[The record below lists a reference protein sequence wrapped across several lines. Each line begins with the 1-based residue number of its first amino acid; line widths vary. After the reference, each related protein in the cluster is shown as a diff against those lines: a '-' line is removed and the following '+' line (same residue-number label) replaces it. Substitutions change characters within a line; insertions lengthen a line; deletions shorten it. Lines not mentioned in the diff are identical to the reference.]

1 VNLRSRIL
9 LLFVLLAIVPVVI
22 VGFLAYYTG
31 RQSIEQVEINHLVST
46 NLMKSSELTR
56 WIEGNQQRIEEL
68 AQRPLMVQY
77 SATMVTSDPAD
88 PSYDQARLSLEADHL
103 SPRVKPVGGFIEMS
117 VIGPG
122 SGVILASS
130 DDMQE
135 GKYYA
140 NQRFFAEGKT
150 HTYTQGVFYS
160 LPLQQTTMIVSTP
173 ISDRRENLVA
183 VLAGRLDLRD
193 LSLIMSAQ
201 SGLSQSEKTY
211 LVNKSN
217 FFVTE
222 PGSGEEYALK
232 KTVRTEGVQAGLSG
246 SAGVA
251 FYEDYRN
258 IPVIGAY
265 KWLPE
270 YNMCL
275 ITEVDQA
282 EAYAPVNS
290 MAVTM
295 VTIVSLLTLIVVAA
309 GFLLARTITQPL
321 ARLVAGAA
329 EIGRHGHLD
338 QKVGTED
345 RDEIGELSRAFDR
358 MATELKETTVSI
370 DDLER
375 RIHERTAQLEAAN
388 RELEAFTY
396 SVSHDLRAPLRAI
409 DGYTR
414 ILLDDYQPL
423 LDAEGKRVC
432 SVISDGAHKMS
443 DLIDDLL
450 AFSRMGRSA
459 LNPSKIDMETLVK
472 TIFQELTTAQSRKR
486 IDFQVDTVRPA
497 VGDPALLR
505 QVWVNLLS
513 NAIKFSSRQKHAV
526 IRVKGENGEN
536 ETVYSVKDNG
546 VGFDMQYAGKLF
558 GVFQRLHSVREFEG
572 NGVGLALVQRVILRH
587 GGRVWAEGEVGK
599 GAIFYFTLPRQ
610 GVI

>member
-1 VNLRSRIL
+1 MNLRSRIL

>member
-1 VNLRSRIL
+1 
-9 LLFVLLAIVPVVI
+9 
-22 VGFLAYYTG
+22 
-31 RQSIEQVEINHLVST
+31 
-46 NLMKSSELTR
+46 
-56 WIEGNQQRIEEL
+56 
-68 AQRPLMVQY
+68 
-77 SATMVTSDPAD
+77 
-88 PSYDQARLSLEADHL
+88 
-103 SPRVKPVGGFIEMS
+103 
-117 VIGPG
+117 
-122 SGVILASS
+122 
-130 DDMQE
+130 MQE

-173 ISDRRENLVA
+173 VSDRREDLVA

-222 PGSGEEYALK
+222 PSSGEGYALK

-246 SAGVA
+246 SDGVA
-251 FYEDYRN
+251 FYVDYRN

-295 VTIVSLLTLIVVAA
+295 VTIVALLTLIVVAA

-345 RDEIGELSRAFDR
+345 RGEIGELSRAFDR
-358 MATELKETTVSI
+358 MAAELKETTVSI

-432 SVISDGAHKMS
+432 SVISESAHRMS

-450 AFSRMGRSA
+450 TFSRLGRSA
-459 LNPSKIDMETLVK
+459 LNPSKIDMETMAT
-472 TIFQELTTAQSRKR
+472 TIFQELTTAQGRKR
-486 IDFQVDTVRPA
+486 IDFKVDSVPPA

-513 NAIKFSSRQKHAV
+513 NAIKFSSRQKRAV
-526 IRVKGENGEN
+526 IRVRGENMEN
-536 ETVYSVKDNG
+536 EAVYSVQDNG
-546 VGFDMQYAGKLF
+546 VGFDMQYADKLF

-572 NGVGLALVQRVILRH
+572 NGVGLALVQRVIHRH

-599 GAIFYFTLPRQ
+599 GATFYFALPHQ

>member
-46 NLMKSSELTR
+46 NLMKSNELTR
-56 WIEGNQQRIEEL
+56 WIEGNQQSIEEL

-77 SATMVTSDPAD
+77 SATMATSDPAD
-88 PSYDQARLSLEADHL
+88 PSYYPARLSLEADHL
-103 SPRVKPVGGFIEMS
+103 RPRVKPVGGFIEMS
-117 VIGPG
+117 VINAD

-173 ISDRRENLVA
+173 VSDRREDLVA

-222 PGSGEEYALK
+222 PSSGEGYALK

-246 SAGVA
+246 SDGVA
-251 FYEDYRN
+251 FYVDYRN

-358 MATELKETTVSI
+358 MAAELKETTVSI

-432 SVISDGAHKMS
+432 SVISESAHRMS

-450 AFSRMGRSA
+450 TFSRLGRSA
-459 LNPSKIDMETLVK
+459 LNPSKIDMETLAK

-486 IDFQVDTVRPA
+486 IDFKVDSMPPA

-513 NAIKFSSRQKHAV
+513 NAIKFSSRQKSAV
-526 IRVKGENGEN
+526 IRVRGENMEN
-536 ETVYSVKDNG
+536 EAVYSVQDNG
-546 VGFDMQYAGKLF
+546 VGFDMQYADKLF

-572 NGVGLALVQRVILRH
+572 NGVGLALVQRVIHRH

-599 GAIFYFTLPRQ
+599 GAAFYFALPHQ

>member
-1 VNLRSRIL
+1 MNLRSRIL

-46 NLMKSSELTR
+46 NLMKSSELAR
-56 WIEGNQQRIEEL
+56 WIEGNQQSIEEL
-68 AQRPLMVQY
+68 AQRPLMAQY
-77 SATMVTSDPAD
+77 SATMATFDPAD
-88 PSYDQARLSLEADHL
+88 PSYDPARLSLEADHL
-103 SPRVKPVGGFIEMS
+103 RPRVKPAGGFIEMS
-117 VIGPG
+117 VINPV

-140 NQRFFAEGKT
+140 NQHFFMEGKT

-173 ISDRRENLVA
+173 VSDRKEILVA

-222 PGSGEEYALK
+222 PSSGEGYALK

-246 SAGVA
+246 SDGVA
-251 FYEDYRN
+251 FYVDYRN

-329 EIGRHGHLD
+329 EIGRYGHLD
-338 QKVGTED
+338 QKVGTDD

-358 MATELKETTVSI
+358 MAVELKETTVSI

-414 ILLDDYQPL
+414 ILLEDYQPL
-423 LDAEGKRVC
+423 LDDEGKRIC
-432 SVISDGAHKMS
+432 SVISQGAHKMS

-450 AFSRMGRSA
+450 AFSRLGRA
-459 LNPSKIDMETLVK
+459 AINPSNIDMETLAK
-472 TIFQELTTAQSRKR
+472 TIFQELTTVQSRKR
-486 IDFQVDTVRPA
+486 IDFQMDSLPPA

-513 NAIKFSSRQKHAV
+513 NSIKFSRKKKRAV
-526 IRVKGENGEN
+526 IRVRGENTEN
-536 ETVYSVKDNG
+536 ETVYSVQDNG
-546 VGFDMQYAGKLF
+546 VGFDMQYSGKLF
-558 GVFQRLHSVREFEG
+558 GVFQRLHSVKEFEG
-572 NGVGLALVQRVILRH
+572 NGVGLALVQRVIHRH

-599 GAIFYFTLPRQ
+599 GATFYFTLPRQ

>member
-1 VNLRSRIL
+1 VNLRSRIT

-56 WIEGNQQRIEEL
+56 WIEGNQRRIEEL

-77 SATMVTSDPAD
+77 SATLATYDTADPA
-88 PSYDQARLSLEADHL
+88 YDSARLSLEEDHL
-103 SPRVKPVGGFIEMS
+103 RPRVKPASGFIETS
-117 VIGPG
+117 VISPD
-122 SGVILASS
+122 SGIILASS
-130 DDMQE
+130 DDRQE

-140 NQRFFAEGKT
+140 NQRFYTEGKT

-173 ISDRRENLVA
+173 ISDRGGNLVA
-183 VLAGRLDLRD
+183 VLAGRLDLSD
-193 LSLIMSAQ
+193 LSLIMSTQ
-201 SGLSQSEKTY
+201 SGLRQTEKTY

-222 PGSGEEYALK
+222 PRSGEGYALK
-232 KTVRTEGVQAGLSG
+232 KTVRTDGVMAGLSG
-246 SAGVA
+246 SDGVD

-258 IPVIGAY
+258 IPVIGSY

-275 ITEVDQA
+275 ITEVDQS
-282 EAYAPVNS
+282 EAYARIDS
-290 MAVTM
+290 VT
-295 VTIVSLLTLIVVAA
+295 VTIVTFVSVLALIVVAA
-309 GFLLARTITQPL
+309 SFLLARTITRPL

-329 EIGRHGHLD
+329 EIGRGQLD
-338 QKVGTED
+338 QRVATEA

-358 MATELKETTVSI
+358 MAIELKQTTVSM
-370 DDLER
+370 DELER

-388 RELEAFTY
+388 KELEAFTY

-409 DGYTR
+409 DGYSR
-414 ILLDDYQPL
+414 ILLDEYQPL

-432 SVISDGAHKMS
+432 SVISDSAHKMS

-450 AFSRMGRSA
+450 TFSRLGRSA
-459 LNPSKIDMETLVK
+459 INPSKIDMETLVNS
-472 TIFQELTTAQSRKR
+472 IFQDLTTPQGRKR
-486 IDFQVDTVRPA
+486 INFQVDSLPFVM
-497 VGDPALLR
+497 GDPALLR

-513 NAIKFSSRQKHAV
+513 NAIKFSSRQKRAV
-526 IRVKGENGEN
+526 IKVHGENKKN
-536 ETVYSVKDNG
+536 EAVYSVQDNG
-546 VGFDMQYAGKLF
+546 VGFDMQYAHKLF

-572 NGVGLALVQRVILRH
+572 NGVGLALVQRVVHRH
-587 GGRVWAEGEVGK
+587 RGRVWAEGEIGK
-599 GAIFYFTLPRQ
+599 GATFYFTLPCQ

>member
-46 NLMKSSELTR
+46 NLMKSSELAR
-56 WIEGNQQRIEEL
+56 WIEGNQLSIEEL

-77 SATMVTSDPAD
+77 SATMATFDPAD
-88 PSYDQARLSLEADHL
+88 PSYDPARLSLEADHL
-103 SPRVKPVGGFIEMS
+103 RPRVKPAGGFIEMS
-117 VIGPG
+117 VINPV

-140 NQRFFAEGKT
+140 NQHFFMEGKT

-173 ISDRRENLVA
+173 VSDRKEILVA

-222 PGSGEEYALK
+222 PSSGEGYALK

-246 SAGVA
+246 SDGVA
-251 FYEDYRN
+251 FYVDYRN

-338 QKVGTED
+338 QKVGTDD

-358 MATELKETTVSI
+358 MAVELKETTVSI

-414 ILLDDYQPL
+414 ILLEDYQPL
-423 LDAEGKRVC
+423 LDDEGKRIC
-432 SVISDGAHKMS
+432 SVISQGAHKMS

-450 AFSRMGRSA
+450 AFSRLGRA
-459 LNPSKIDMETLVK
+459 AINPSNIDMETLAK
-472 TIFQELTTAQSRKR
+472 TIFQELTTVQSRKR
-486 IDFQVDTVRPA
+486 IDFQMDSLPPA

-513 NAIKFSSRQKHAV
+513 NPIKFSRKKKRAV
-526 IRVKGENGEN
+526 IRVRGENTEN
-536 ETVYSVKDNG
+536 ETVYSVQDNG
-546 VGFDMQYAGKLF
+546 VGFDMQYSDKLF
-558 GVFQRLHSVREFEG
+558 GVFQRLHSVKEFEG
-572 NGVGLALVQRVILRH
+572 NGVGLALVQRVIHRH

-599 GAIFYFTLPRQ
+599 GATFYFTLPRQ

>member
-1 VNLRSRIL
+1 VNLRSRIT
-9 LLFVLLAIVPVVI
+9 LLFVLLAIVPVVVMSI
-22 VGFLAYYTG
+22 LAYYTG
-31 RQSIEQVEINHLVST
+31 RQAVEQVEINHLVST

-56 WIEGNQQRIEEL
+56 WIESNQQRIEEL

-77 SATMVTSDPAD
+77 SATMATYDPAD
-88 PSYDQARLSLEADHL
+88 PAYDLARLSLEEDHL
-103 SPRVKPVGGFIEMS
+103 RPRVKPAGGFIEVS
-117 VIGPG
+117 VISPDKGI
-122 SGVILASS
+122 ILASS

-160 LPLQQTTMIVSTP
+160 LPLQQTTMMISTP
-173 ISDRRENLVA
+173 ISDRNKNLVS

-193 LSLIMSAQ
+193 LSSIMSAQ

-222 PGSGEEYALK
+222 PLSGEGYALK
-232 KTVRTEGVQAGLSG
+232 KTVRTEGVKAGLSG
-246 SAGVA
+246 SDGVG

-258 IPVIGAY
+258 IPVIGSY

-282 EAYAPVNS
+282 EAYAPVNA

-295 VTIVSLLTLIVVAA
+295 LTIVSLLTLIVVVA
-309 GFLLARTITQPL
+309 GFFLARTITQPL

-329 EIGRHGHLD
+329 EIGRSGHLD
-338 QKVGTED
+338 RKIGTEG

-358 MATELKETTVSI
+358 MATELKVTTVSI
-370 DDLER
+370 DELEQ

-423 LDAEGKRVC
+423 LDEEGKRIC
-432 SVISDGAHKMS
+432 SVISEGAHKMS

-450 AFSRMGRSA
+450 TFSRLGRST
-459 LNPSKIDMETLVK
+459 LNPSNIDMDALAKSV
-472 TIFQELTTAQSRKR
+472 FQELTTAQSRKR
-486 IDFQVDTVRPA
+486 IDFQVDSAPPA

-513 NAIKFSSRQKHAV
+513 NSIKFSQRKKRAV
-526 IRVKGENGEN
+526 IKVHSEEMEN
-536 ETVYSVKDNG
+536 ETVYSVQDNG
-546 VGFDMQYAGKLF
+546 VGFDMQYADKLF
-558 GVFQRLHSVREFEG
+558 GVFQRLHNVREFEG
-572 NGVGLALVQRVILRH
+572 NGVGLALVQRVIHRH
-587 GGRVWAEGEVGK
+587 GGRVWADGETGK
-599 GAIFYFTLPRQ
+599 GATFYFTLPHQ

>member
-1 VNLRSRIL
+1 VNVRSRIT
-9 LLFVLLAIVPVVI
+9 LLFVLLAVVPVVV

-56 WIEGNQQRIEEL
+56 WIEAYQQRMEEL
-68 AQRPLMVQY
+68 AQRPLLIQY
-77 SATMVTSDPAD
+77 SATMVDFDPAD
-88 PSYDQARLSLEADHL
+88 PVYDVSRLALEEDHL
-103 SPRVKPVGGFIEMS
+103 KPRIKPRGGFTEVS
-117 VIGPG
+117 VISPDKGI
-122 SGVILASS
+122 ILASS
-130 DDMQE
+130 DEIQE

-160 LPLQQTTMIVSTP
+160 IPLQQTTMMVSTP
-173 ISDRRENLVA
+173 INDRREMLVA
-183 VLAGRLDLRD
+183 VLAGRLDLRG
-193 LSLIMSAQ
+193 LSTIMSAQ
-201 SGLSQSEKTY
+201 SGLSRSEKTY

-222 PGSGEEYALK
+222 PYSGEGYALK

-246 SAGVA
+246 NDGVA
-251 FYEDYRN
+251 FYNDYRN

-275 ITEVDQA
+275 ITEVDQS
-282 EAYAPVNS
+282 EAFAPINS
-290 MAVTM
+290 MAMTM
-295 VTIVSLLTLIVVAA
+295 LSIISILALIVLAA
-309 GFLLARTITQPL
+309 GFFLARTITQPL

-338 QKVGTED
+338 FKVGTED
-345 RDEIGELSRAFDR
+345 KDEIGELSRAFDR
-358 MATELKETTVSI
+358 MATELKMTTVSI
-370 DDLER
+370 DELER

-388 RELEAFTY
+388 RELEAFSY

-414 ILLDDYQPL
+414 ILLEDYQQL
-423 LDAEGKRVC
+423 LDDEGKRIC
-432 SVISDGAHKMS
+432 SVISEGAHKMS

-450 AFSRMGRSA
+450 TFSRLGRSA
-459 LNPSKIDMETLVK
+459 LNPSSIDMEAMVNAVFL
-472 TIFQELTTAQSRKR
+472 ELTTAQSRKR
-486 IDFQVDTVRPA
+486 IDFQVDPLPPA
-497 VGDPALLR
+497 MGDPALLR

-513 NAIKFSSRQKHAV
+513 NSVKFSRKKKRAV
-526 IRVKGENGEN
+526 IRVRGEKAEN
-536 ETVYSVKDNG
+536 ETIYSVQDNG
-546 VGFDMQYAGKLF
+546 VGFDMQYVHKLF
-558 GVFQRLHSVREFEG
+558 GVFQRLHSVKDFEG
-572 NGVGLALVQRVILRH
+572 NGVGLALVQRVIYRH
-587 GGRVWAEGEVGK
+587 GGRVRAEGETGN
-599 GAIFYFTLPRQ
+599 GATFYFTLPHQ

>member
-1 VNLRSRIL
+1 MNLRSRIT
-9 LLFVLLAIVPVVI
+9 LLFVLLAIVPVVT

-56 WIEGNQQRIEEL
+56 WIEGNQQRMEEL

-77 SATMVTSDPAD
+77 SATMATSDAAD
-88 PSYDQARLSLEADHL
+88 PAYDLARLSLEEDHL
-103 SPRVKPVGGFIEMS
+103 RPRVKPIGGFTEIS
-117 VIGPG
+117 VISADKGI
-122 SGVILASS
+122 ILASS

-160 LPLQQTTMIVSTP
+160 LPVQQTTMMVSTP
-173 ISDRRENLVA
+173 INDKREKLVS

-193 LSLIMSAQ
+193 LSTIMSAQ

-222 PGSGEEYALK
+222 PYLGEGYALK
-232 KTVRTEGVQAGLSG
+232 KTVRTEGVKAGLSG
-246 SAGVA
+246 SDGVG
-251 FYEDYRN
+251 FYADYRN
-258 IPVIGAY
+258 VPVIGAY

-290 MAVTM
+290 MLMTIVS
-295 VTIVSLLTLIVVAA
+295 IVSLLTLIVVAA
-309 GFLLARTITQPL
+309 GFFLARTITQPL

-338 QKVGTED
+338 RKIGTEGK
-345 RDEIGELSRAFDR
+345 DEIGELSRAFDR
-358 MATELKETTVSI
+358 MGMELKMTTVSI
-370 DDLER
+370 DELEQ

-388 RELEAFTY
+388 RELEAFSY

-414 ILLDDYQPL
+414 ILLEDYQSL
-423 LDAEGKRVC
+423 LDDEGKRIC
-432 SVISDGAHKMS
+432 AVISEGAHKMS

-450 AFSRMGRSA
+450 TFSRLGRSA
-459 LNPSKIDMETLVK
+459 LNPSNIDMEAMVEAV
-472 TIFQELTTAQSRKR
+472 FQELTAAQTRKR
-486 IDFQVDTVRPA
+486 IDFQVDSAPPA

-513 NAIKFSSRQKHAV
+513 NAIKFSQKKRRAV
-526 IRVKGENGEN
+526 IRVRGENIEN
-536 ETVYSVKDNG
+536 ETVYSVQDNG
-546 VGFDMQYAGKLF
+546 VGFDMQYVNKLF
-558 GVFQRLHSVREFEG
+558 GVFQRLHSVKDFEG
-572 NGVGLALVQRVILRH
+572 NGVGLALVQRVVHRH
-587 GGRVWAEGEVGK
+587 GGRVWAEGETGK
-599 GAIFYFTLPRQ
+599 GATFYFTLPLQ

>member
-1 VNLRSRIL
+1 MNLRSRIL

-46 NLMKSSELTR
+46 NLMKSSELAR
-56 WIEGNQQRIEEL
+56 WIEGNQLSIEEL

-77 SATMVTSDPAD
+77 SATMATFDPAD
-88 PSYDQARLSLEADHL
+88 PSYDPARLSLEADHL
-103 SPRVKPVGGFIEMS
+103 RPRVKPAGGFIEMS
-117 VIGPG
+117 VINPV

-140 NQRFFAEGKT
+140 NQHFFMEGKT

-173 ISDRRENLVA
+173 VSDRKEILVA

-222 PGSGEEYALK
+222 PSSGEGYALK

-246 SAGVA
+246 SDGVA
-251 FYEDYRN
+251 FYVDYRN

-338 QKVGTED
+338 QKVGTDD

-358 MATELKETTVSI
+358 MAVELKETTVSI

-414 ILLDDYQPL
+414 ILLEDYQPL
-423 LDAEGKRVC
+423 LDDEGKRIC
-432 SVISDGAHKMS
+432 SVISQGAHKMS

-450 AFSRMGRSA
+450 AFSRLGRA
-459 LNPSKIDMETLVK
+459 AINPSNIDMETLAK
-472 TIFQELTTAQSRKR
+472 TIFQELTTVQSRKR
-486 IDFQVDTVRPA
+486 IDFQMDSLPPA

-513 NAIKFSSRQKHAV
+513 NPIKFSRKKKRAV
-526 IRVKGENGEN
+526 IRVRGENTEN
-536 ETVYSVKDNG
+536 ETVYSVQDNG
-546 VGFDMQYAGKLF
+546 VGFDMQYSDKLF
-558 GVFQRLHSVREFEG
+558 GVFQRLHSVKEFEG
-572 NGVGLALVQRVILRH
+572 NGVGLALVQRVIHRH

-599 GAIFYFTLPRQ
+599 GATFYFTLPRQ

>member
-1 VNLRSRIL
+1 MNLRSRIL

-46 NLMKSSELTR
+46 NLMKSSELAR
-56 WIEGNQQRIEEL
+56 WIEGNQQSIEEL
-68 AQRPLMVQY
+68 AQRPLMAQY
-77 SATMVTSDPAD
+77 SATMATFDPAD
-88 PSYDQARLSLEADHL
+88 PSYDPARLSLEADHL
-103 SPRVKPVGGFIEMS
+103 RPRVKPAGGFIEMS
-117 VIGPG
+117 VINPV

-140 NQRFFAEGKT
+140 NQHFFMEGKT

-160 LPLQQTTMIVSTP
+160 LPLQQTTMIVSAP
-173 ISDRRENLVA
+173 VSDRKENLVA

-222 PGSGEEYALK
+222 PSSGEGYALK

-246 SAGVA
+246 SDGVA
-251 FYEDYRN
+251 FYVDYRN

-338 QKVGTED
+338 QKVGTDD

-358 MATELKETTVSI
+358 MAAELKETTVSI

-414 ILLDDYQPL
+414 ILLEDYQPL
-423 LDAEGKRVC
+423 LDDEGKRIC
-432 SVISDGAHKMS
+432 SVISQGAHKMS

-450 AFSRMGRSA
+450 AFSRLGRA
-459 LNPSKIDMETLVK
+459 AINPSNIDMETLAK
-472 TIFQELTTAQSRKR
+472 TIFQELTTVQSRKR
-486 IDFQVDTVRPA
+486 IDFQMDSLPPA

-513 NAIKFSSRQKHAV
+513 NSIKFSRKKKRAV
-526 IRVKGENGEN
+526 IRVRGENTEN
-536 ETVYSVKDNG
+536 ETVYSVQDNG
-546 VGFDMQYAGKLF
+546 VGFDMQYSDKLF
-558 GVFQRLHSVREFEG
+558 GVFQRLHSVKEFEG
-572 NGVGLALVQRVILRH
+572 NGVGLALVQRVIHRH

-599 GAIFYFTLPRQ
+599 GATFYFTLPRQ

>member
-1 VNLRSRIL
+1 MNLRSRIL

-46 NLMKSSELTR
+46 NLMKSSELAR
-56 WIEGNQQRIEEL
+56 WIEGNQQSIEEL
-68 AQRPLMVQY
+68 AQRPLMAQY
-77 SATMVTSDPAD
+77 SATMATFDPAD
-88 PSYDQARLSLEADHL
+88 PSYDPARLSLEADHL
-103 SPRVKPVGGFIEMS
+103 RPRVKPAGGFIEMS
-117 VIGPG
+117 VINPV

-140 NQRFFAEGKT
+140 NQHFFMEGKT

-160 LPLQQTTMIVSTP
+160 LPLQQTTMIVSAP
-173 ISDRRENLVA
+173 VSDRKENLVA

-222 PGSGEEYALK
+222 PSSGEGYALK

-246 SAGVA
+246 SDGVA
-251 FYEDYRN
+251 FYVDYRN

-295 VTIVSLLTLIVVAA
+295 VTIVTLLTLIVVAA

-338 QKVGTED
+338 QKVGTDD

-358 MATELKETTVSI
+358 MAVELKETTVSM

-414 ILLDDYQPL
+414 ILLEDYQPL
-423 LDAEGKRVC
+423 LDDEGKRIC
-432 SVISDGAHKMS
+432 SVISQGAHKMS

-450 AFSRMGRSA
+450 AFSRLGRA
-459 LNPSKIDMETLVK
+459 AINPSNIDMETLAK
-472 TIFQELTTAQSRKR
+472 TIFQELTTVQSRKR
-486 IDFQVDTVRPA
+486 IDFQMDSLPPA

-513 NAIKFSSRQKHAV
+513 NSIKFSRKKKRAV
-526 IRVKGENGEN
+526 IRVRGENTEN
-536 ETVYSVKDNG
+536 ETVYSVQDNG
-546 VGFDMQYAGKLF
+546 VGFDMQYSDKLF
-558 GVFQRLHSVREFEG
+558 GVFQRLHSVKEFEG
-572 NGVGLALVQRVILRH
+572 NGVGLALVQRVIHRH

-599 GAIFYFTLPRQ
+599 GATFYFTLPRQ

>member
-1 VNLRSRIL
+1 
-9 LLFVLLAIVPVVI
+9 
-22 VGFLAYYTG
+22 
-31 RQSIEQVEINHLVST
+31 
-46 NLMKSSELTR
+46 
-56 WIEGNQQRIEEL
+56 
-68 AQRPLMVQY
+68 
-77 SATMVTSDPAD
+77 
-88 PSYDQARLSLEADHL
+88 
-103 SPRVKPVGGFIEMS
+103 
-117 VIGPG
+117 
-122 SGVILASS
+122 LASS

-222 PGSGEEYALK
+222 PGAGEEYALK